1 MLQTL
6 EYGEKYVIR
15 NFQWNI
21 LLEKDKAVTDNSEI
35 FKTVNGYFANLIK
48 SFEIPESENIDQ
60 LYERIQ
66 TLTLKAIVGF
76 RKHLIINAINDSF
89 EIELSLFLSLGKRM
103 LAVKSVSLILV

>member
-48 SFEIPESENIDQ
+48 SFEIPESENIDK
-60 LYERIQ
+60 RIQ

-76 RKHLIINAINDSF
+76 RKHLIINAINDS
-89 EIELSLFLSLGKRM
+89 
-103 LAVKSVSLILV
+103 